1 MESKHGPFQVSG
13 GDFCDKSPFCAGSH
27 SCKCTIDNEYQNHQ
41 WRRAAESKS
50 EIYQRKCQ
58 IAAYEQTFSSDPV
71 RQLSKG
77 NCQNRGCQVIDKIQ
91 QNSIAAVE
99 SKIRCAKQQKCVGRV
114 SEGEQERNKQIQ
126 L

>member
-58 IAAYEQTFSSDPV
+58 IAAYEQTFRPILSDSFPKGTAKTEAV
-71 RQLSKG
+71 RL
-77 NCQNRGCQVIDKIQ
+77 
-91 QNSIAAVE
+91 
-99 SKIRCAKQQKCVGRV
+99 
-114 SEGEQERNKQIQ
+114 
-126 L
+126 